1 MTAVFTFLWMTS
13 KAIGLDDTPRLTN
26 PLPVLKGQI
35 GRGQST
41 SSVKRE
47 AADGYAPLNPAGLPG
62 VLFALNGTTPSR
74 PAGLSGTIGRA
85 TRTPAKP
92 TAKGRT
98 NPVPQSTE
106 APQGRNNAFNNALD
120 RLFATYAVKPANEQ
134 NKEASSTG
142 QTQTSAQQEPKA
154 EPKPAPK
161 ASPEA
166 PAKTSV
172 SAAVDTIPAAS
183 PIKSAAKD
191 EGSASKTPAKSTTK
205 PATPKTAAVQVKLPP
220 VPPVPPAPAT
230 PVTLS
235 TGSKAPSAPRALTAK
250 DLVPNPGANR
260 AAGQEP
266 GQKIVTIDVVDL
278 ELSKVIQTLSE
289 QTGINLIL
297 LSQASRTLT
306 IRLNKVPLAEALTHI
321 SAISGLRHLKLGSTY
336 VVATGEE
343 LQKAYPL
350 EYATAFP
357 APPTA
362 PVAEAPAGPPA
373 DPKLDHIEVLTLSYV
388 TANEVVSVLKAAFD
402 EKELVS
408 RAGPSQHIPSLST
421 ADTQNVTGVSTGILK
436 GDGSEQSGGDGSS
449 GSPTSRVVMLRGT
462 KASVAAARV
471 LAGQLDVARPQVAI
485 AVRILDISDD
495 AMKELGLT
503 WNFGDQTF
511 QERGGSGIAFRS
523 FDRSAG
529 AILARISAMEKDDK
543 AKILAQPNISVLDNQ
558 KAFILIGQRL
568 NFPTLVGYTQ
578 ANTPIFS
585 PKEEKVGIYLQVSA
599 SVSPAEEI
607 TMSLYPQVSA
617 VTSFLEVNGASY
629 PQISTREAQT
639 TLRVQSGETIVLGGL
654 IREEEIKNIQ
664 KVPLISQ
671 IPIIGELFK
680 RTRTQKNASQI
691 IITITPTVT
700 MPNAR

>member
-13 KAIGLDDTPRLTN
+13 RAVGLEEAPRLTN
-26 PLPVLKGQI
+26 PLPVMKGQI
-35 GRGQST
+35 GRGHGGA
-41 SSVKRE
+41 VPKPD
-47 AADGYAPLNPAGLPG
+47 AADGFAPINPTGLPG
-62 VLFALNGTTPSR
+62 VLFALNGANGTLPS
-74 PAGLSGTIGRA
+74 GLKGTIGRPTKQSA
-85 TRTPAKP
+85 KTPSRS
-92 TAKGRT
+92 G
-98 NPVPQSTE
+98 VPAMTQSAE
-106 APQGRNNAFNNALD
+106 LPQGPNTAFNSALD
-120 RLFATYAVKPANEQ
+120 KLFGALAM
-134 NKEASSTG
+134 
-142 QTQTSAQQEPKA
+142 TSAKVEPKTEPSV

-161 ASPEA
+161 AAPESK
-166 PAKTSV
+166 PVELKTSLA
-172 SAAVDTIPAAS
+172 SGLAPSAS
-183 PIKSAAKD
+183 PIKTGAKD
-191 EGSASKTPAKSTTK
+191 EGSAEKVTLVGSAKPQTPRTS
-205 PATPKTAAVQVKLPP
+205 PVQVKVSA
-220 VPPVPPAPAT
+220 VPPIPPAINKTAIDKT
-230 PVTLS
+230 AVTKSEGAKPLAVQ
-235 TGSKAPSAPRALTAK
+235 GSQA
-250 DLVPNPGANR
+250 D
-260 AAGQEP
+260 P

-278 ELSKVIQTLSE
+278 ELSKVVQTLSE

-297 LSQASRTLT
+297 LNQANRALT
-306 IRLNKVPLAEALTHI
+306 IRLTRVPLVEALSHI
-321 SAISGLRHLKLGSTY
+321 SAISGLRSLKLGSTY
-336 VVATGEE
+336 VIATSDE

-350 EYATAFP
+350 EYALAFP
-357 APPTA
+357 APPTV
-362 PVAEAPAGPPA
+362 PQAEAPTGPPP
-373 DPKLDHIEVLTLSYV
+373 DPRLDHIEVITLSYV
-388 TANEVVSVLKAAFD
+388 TANEVVQVLKAAFD

-408 RAGPSQHIPSLST
+408 RAGPSQHIPSLAT
-421 ADTQNVTGVSTGILK
+421 ADTQNVTGVSTGILR
-436 GDGSEQSGGDGSS
+436 GDGQDQSSGDGAA

-462 KASVAAARV
+462 KASVANAKL
-471 LAGQLDVARPQVAI
+471 LASQLDIARPQVAI

-503 WNFGDQTF
+503 WNFGDQTL

>member
-1 MTAVFTFLWMTS
+1 MTAVFTLMWMTS

-26 PLPVLKGQI
+26 PLPVLRGQI
-35 GRGQST
+35 GHGR
-41 SSVKRE
+41 SSSASQAEK
-47 AADGYAPLNPAGLPG
+47 ADGFAPLNPAGLPG
-62 VLFALNGTTPSR
+62 VLFAINGSGSSR
-74 PAGLSGTIGRA
+74 PAGLSGAIGKPSSA
-85 TRTPAKP
+85 SAKTRGPA
-92 TAKGRT
+92 
-98 NPVPQSTE
+98 VPQSTE
-106 APQGRNNAFNNALD
+106 APQGQNTAFNNALD
-120 RLFATYAVKPANEQ
+120 RLFAVYATKPAASGQ
-134 NKEASSTG
+134 N
-142 QTQTSAQQEPKA
+142 QEPKA

-161 ASPEA
+161 PAVEQAPPGKTGKASLPEA
-166 PAKTSV
+166 SSLK
-172 SAAVDTIPAAS
+172 AS
-183 PIKSAAKD
+183 TLD
-191 EGSASKTPAKSTTK
+191 EGSQAKVTLVSTAK
-205 PATPKTAAVQVKLPP
+205 PQTPKPVAQPIKLPAVLPP
-220 VPPVPPAPAT
+220 VPPTPPQAKQAD
-230 PVTLS
+230 
-235 TGSKAPSAPRALTAK
+235 SKPLTAK
-250 DLVPNPGANR
+250 DLVPAPGSVR
-260 AAGQEP
+260 SQTSDP

-297 LSQASRTLT
+297 LTQASRTLT
-306 IRLNKVPLAEALTHI
+306 IRLNKVPLSEALTHI
-321 SAISGLRHLKLGSTY
+321 SAVSGLRHLKLGSTY
-336 VVATGEE
+336 VVATPDE
-343 LQKAYPL
+343 LQRAYPL
-350 EYATAFP
+350 EYGIAFP
-357 APPTA
+357 APPVI
-362 PVAEAPAGPPA
+362 PQVEAPAGPPP
-373 DPKLDHIEVLTLSYV
+373 DPRLDHIEVITLSYV
-388 TANEVVSVLKAAFD
+388 TANEVVQVLKAAFD
-402 EKELVS
+402 EKELIS
-408 RAGPSQHIPSLST
+408 RAGPSQHVPALAT
-421 ADTQNVTGVSTGILK
+421 ADTQNVTGVSTGILR
-436 GDGSEQSGGDGSS
+436 GDGQDQSGGEGAA

-462 KASVAAARV
+462 KASVANAKL
-471 LAGQLDVARPQVAI
+471 LASQLDIARPQVAI

-599 SVSPAEEI
+599 SVSPSEDI
-607 TMSLYPQVSA
+607 TMSLYPQVST

-671 IPIIGELFK
+671 IPILGELFK
-680 RTRTQKNASQI
+680 RTRTQKTASQI

>member
-26 PLPVLKGQI
+26 PLPVMKGQI
-35 GRGQST
+35 GRGPST
-41 SSVKRE
+41 ASAKRD
-47 AADGYAPLNPAGLPG
+47 AADGFAPLNPAGLPG
-62 VLFALNGTTPSR
+62 VLFALNGTATPRST
-74 PAGLSGTIGRA
+74 GLSGAIGKS
-85 TRTPAKP
+85 TKP
-92 TAKGRT
+92 TRKPSGPA
-98 NPVPQSTE
+98 VVQSTE
-106 APQGRNNAFNNALD
+106 APQGQNSAFNNALD
-120 RLFATYAVKPANEQ
+120 KLFAAYAVTGGSAAQAQ
-134 NKEASSTG
+134 NSKE
-142 QTQTSAQQEPKA
+142 QEPKV
-154 EPKPAPK
+154 EPKPSPKVAPE
-161 ASPEA
+161 SG
-166 PAKTSV
+166 KTSATGSV
-172 SAAVDTIPAAS
+172 MPAAS
-183 PIKSAAKD
+183 SIKTSAKD
-191 EGSASKTPAKSTTK
+191 EGSAAKVTLVSTAK
-205 PATPKTAAVQVKLPP
+205 PQTPKTNPLQVK
-220 VPPVPPAPAT
+220 VQPVPPAPILPRIPAVTPAKAQPPKPLAT
-230 PVTLS
+230 SSLTP
-235 TGSKAPSAPRALTAK
+235 KDLTANAK
-250 DLVPNPGANR
+250 TAKPTQTD
-260 AAGQEP
+260 P

-297 LSQASRTLT
+297 LTQASRTLT
-306 IRLNKVPLAEALTHI
+306 IRLSKVPLAEALSHI
-321 SAISGLRHLKLGSTY
+321 SAISGLRNLKLGTTY
-336 VVATGEE
+336 VIAAGDE
-343 LQKAYPL
+343 LQKAYPI
-350 EYATAFP
+350 EYALAFP
-357 APPTA
+357 APPVI
-362 PVAEAPAGPPA
+362 PQVEAPTGPPP

-388 TANEVVSVLKAAFD
+388 TANEVVQVLKAAFD

-408 RAGPSQHIPSLST
+408 RAGPSQHIPSLAS
-421 ADTQNVTGVSTGILK
+421 ADTQNVTGVSTGILR
-436 GDGSEQSGGDGSS
+436 GDGQDQGGGDASA

-462 KASVAAARV
+462 KASVANAKL
-471 LAGQLDVARPQVAI
+471 LASQLDIARPQVAI